1 MHYDPRAKNH
11 GLPHDPFT
19 ALVVPRP
26 IGWISTIDAEGRVNL
41 APYSFFNAVSGRPP
55 FVMFASNNPKDSQRN
70 AEATGEF
77 VVNMATS
84 VLRIEMNATSAPV
97 PAGVDEAVLNGLE
110 MVPSVS
116 VRPPRVARSPVAL
129 ECLVSNV
136 VPVVGRDGTE
146 YPTAMVIGEVVGI
159 HIDDSVIIDGR
170 VEISMLQ
177 PLSRLGYLD
186 YGLVDHVFA
195 LPRSAVSSSR

>member
-1 MHYDPRAKNH
+1 MHYDPRQKDH

-26 IGWISTIDAEGRVNL
+26 IGWISTVDRQGRLNL

-55 FVMFASNNPKDSQRN
+55 FVMFASNNRKDSQDN

-84 VLRIEMNATSAPV
+84 ELSHEMNATSTPWAPD
-97 PAGVDEAVLNGLE
+97 VDEAARVGLQ
-110 MVPSVS
+110 MSPSKS
-116 VRPPRVARSPVAL
+116 VRPPRVTRSPVAL
-129 ECLVSNV
+129 ECLVTHSI
-136 VPVVGRDGTE
+136 PIIGKDGTAH
-146 YPTAMVIGEVVGI
+146 PTTVIIGEVIGVY
-159 HIDDSVIIDGR
+159 IDDRIVVDGR
-170 VEISMLQ
+170 VDVTLMQ

-186 YGLVDHVFA
+186 YGLLGETFS
-195 LPRSAVSSSR
+195 LPRPAVD